1 MCIFIITLF
10 LPIFALIVADIK
22 NKKMIYYQNNL
33 DEIIRFLTGELLRQI
48 PYEFHLDVLKFYINL

>member
-1 MCIFIITLF
+1 MTLF

-22 NKKMIYYQNNL
+22 NKKMIYYHNNL
-33 DEIIRFLTGELLRQI
+33 DEIIRSLTGELLRQI

>member
-1 MCIFIITLF
+1 
-10 LPIFALIVADIK
+10 
-22 NKKMIYYQNNL
+22 MIYYQNNL